1 MKSTW
6 RVLNVIMNRLPST
19 FKINNREI
27 FNPKEIA
34 NRICEYF
41 TNIGPD
47 LAKNIPASANSHQS
61 YLKGNFV
68 ESLFFDS
75 ASQQEIIDLVNDL
88 RSGTVAGYDTI
99 SVSIVKESI
108 RIISE
113 PLTHIINLSIQSG
126 IVPDRMKIA
135 RVISIFKSGDSSL
148 LTNYR
153 SVSVLPVFS
162 KLLDKVVYNRI
173 LKYLDKHGILF
184 KNQYGFRKGHSTS
197 FALLHLFE
205 KISSAINRREHTV
218 GIFLDLSKA
227 FDTVNF
233 NILFDKLEHYGIR
246 GIALN
251 WIKDHFSRSQF
262 VQFNEHCSNYYSIKC
277 GVPQGSILGPLL
289 FLLYINDLS
298 NVSNILDIILFAD
311 DTNIFFSHRDQ
322 NYLVETINNE
332 MNKLTEWFKCNK
344 LSLNAK
350 KSSFM
355 VFQQKRE
362 TLDFSI
368 TLNSTH
374 INRVKEVVFL
384 GVVLDEHVT

>member
-1 MKSTW
+1 M
-6 RVLNVIMNRLPST
+6 
-19 FKINNREI
+19 
-27 FNPKEIA
+27 
-34 NRICEYF
+34 
-41 TNIGPD
+41 
-47 LAKNIPASANSHQS
+47 
-61 YLKGNFV
+61 
-68 ESLFFDS
+68 FFYS

-88 RSGTVAGYDTI
+88 RSGTAAGYDTI

-108 RIISE
+108 GIISE

-135 RVISIFKSGDSSL
+135 RVIPVFKSGDSSL

-153 SVSVLPVFS
+153 PVSVLPVFS
-162 KLLDKVVYNRI
+162 KLLEKVVYNRI

-184 KNQYGFRKGHSTS
+184 KNQYGFRKCHSTS
-197 FALLHLFE
+197 FVLLHLFE
-205 KISSAINRREHTV
+205 KISSIIDRREHTV

-233 NILFDKLEHYGIR
+233 DILFDKLEHYGIR

-251 WIKDHFSRSQF
+251 WISRRSQF
-262 VQFNEHCSNYYSIKC
+262 VQFKEHCSNYYSIKC

-298 NVSNILDIILFAD
+298 NVSNILDIILFVD

-322 NYLVETINNE
+322 NYLVKTINSE

-355 VFQQKRE
+355 IFQPRQKRE
-362 TLDFSI
+362 TPQETH
-368 TLNSTH
+368 TLCVFDRLPVVSWRRAKYKQMYGLKSTLTVS
-374 INRVKEVVFL
+374 R
-384 GVVLDEHVT
+384 